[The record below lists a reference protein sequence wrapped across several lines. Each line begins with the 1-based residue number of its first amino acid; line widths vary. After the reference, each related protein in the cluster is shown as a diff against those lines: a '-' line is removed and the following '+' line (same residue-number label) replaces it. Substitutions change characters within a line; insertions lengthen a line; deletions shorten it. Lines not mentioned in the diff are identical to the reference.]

1 MRSMMLTFCPSA
13 GHLNLTAM
21 SRTISLSEANQTFAR
36 CIREV
41 EAGAEYIIT
50 RNGQP
55 VARLAPIAGRRV
67 LTPRQEAALAR
78 TRARME
84 RGWAIVADP
93 LDRDEL
99 HERRQ

>member
-1 MRSMMLTFCPSA
+1 
-13 GHLNLTAM
+13 M
-21 SRTISLSEANQTFAR
+21 SKTISLREANQTFAR

-55 VARLAPIAGRRV
+55 VARLTPIAGRRV

-78 TRARME
+78 TRARMGS
-84 RGWAIVADP
+84 GWPIGAGP
-93 LDRDEL
+93 LDRDAL
-99 HERRQ
+99 HERR